1 MFESFDAALIR
12 WNKRVLMA
20 ILAAMSVM
28 VFANVVLRFVTDQ
41 SIEWVEE
48 LSRYLMIWL
57 TFLGAGVVLRYGGH
71 IGIDNLQ
78 DGFPA
83 HARKIRFAI
92 FILLLALFIYL
103 LYVGIRYSA
112 FTWGQ
117 TTPIMGIPMGV
128 VYLAMPIGSGLL
140 IMHLLIM
147 ARPYLTEKIYLADAE
162 FDSEAAKL

>member
-28 VFANVVLRFVTDQ
+28 VFANVVLRFLTDE

-57 TFLGAGVVLRYGGH
+57 TFLGAGIVLRYGGH

-78 DGFPA
+78 ESLPT
-83 HARKIRFAI
+83 HAKKVRLAI
-92 FILLLALFIYL
+92 FIFLLAFFVFMF
-103 LYVGIRYSA
+103 YVGIRYSL
-112 FTWGQ
+112 FTWEQ
-117 TTPIMGIPMGV
+117 TTPVMGIPMGV
-128 VYLAMPIGSGLL
+128 VYLAMPIGSALL
-140 IMHLLIM
+140 IVHLLIM
-147 ARPYLTEKIYLADAE
+147 ARPYLAEKIYLADAE